1 LLLHASLSHSALP
14 WRSDLLPGAH
24 AGRQLIV
31 RQQFSAYI
39 SGGRSAAVVI
49 AIMTR
54 IATSIS
60 LLFDTSASN
69 LYTPTEDLHCW
80 LARCIVSVIA
90 ASLQCLQSMPLLKT
104 CTATTRHT
112 GRQLSVTYKL
122 SVSIPA
128 GRSAA
133 VVIAVV
139 TCIATS
145 YSTAPRCQHL
155 AAAVPQ
161 LKTCTAA

>member
-1 LLLHASLSHSALP
+1 MLLHASLSHCALP

-60 LLFDTSASN
+60 VH
-69 LYTPTEDLHCW
+69 PIPIPQTEDLHCW
-80 LARCIVSVIA
+80 LPRCIVSVIA

-133 VVIAVV
+133 VEIAFV